1 MKLITRFELA
11 AKSTNEL
18 HLLYRDIFNALVR
31 TEYGTPTRRNCLAN
45 LENIQSEI
53 NVRAFEPHL

>member
-11 AKSTNEL
+11 SRSTNEL
-18 HLLYRDIFNALVR
+18 KGLYRKVFNELVQSKFNSNKR
-31 TEYGTPTRRNCLAN
+31 LNCLAS

-53 NVRAFEPHL
+53 NARSLHP